1 MKSTNI
7 ILAIIVI
14 LTILL
19 VFILIIRNF
28 LIPLFFRPKFHP
40 TEIFPYLEK
49 RGLSFIDSTYLT
61 TAKRRN
67 FNSKKGDKSIL
78 EKFISVKSDYL
89 ITVFSKQQNE
99 VQLFLLE
106 INNWL
111 FPYPKWIYE
120 ILVGKRIKN
129 RRELN
134 FIEVTDP
141 ENLKKAQKANK
152 NEVIIKDKCPACN
165 NAISQEDKVC
175 SDCGLTLNL
184 I

>member
-1 MKSTNI
+1 MKSNNI
-7 ILAIIVI
+7 ILALIVVLII
-14 LTILL
+14 LS

-28 LIPLFFRPKFHP
+28 LIPLFFRPKFHS
-40 TEIFPYLEK
+40 TEIFPFLEK

-61 TAKRRN
+61 KAKRRK
-67 FNSKKGDKSIL
+67 FDSKKSDKSIL

-120 ILVGKRIKN
+120 TLVGKRIEN

-134 FIEVTDP
+134 FTEINNP
-141 ENLKKAQKANK
+141 EKLKIAQKSYK

-165 NAISQEDKVC
+165 NRISPADKVC
-175 SDCGLTLNL
+175 SDCGLTLN
-184 I
+184 II

>member
-7 ILAIIVI
+7 ILAIIVVLI
-14 LTILL
+14 FLS
-19 VFILIIRNF
+19 VVILIIRNF
-28 LIPLFFRPKFHP
+28 LIPLLFQPKFHP

-49 RGLSFIDSTYLT
+49 RGLSFIDSNYLT
-61 TAKRRN
+61 TAKRRK
-67 FNSKKGDKSIL
+67 FHFKKSEESIL
-78 EKFISVKSDYL
+78 EKFITVKSDYL

-120 ILVGKRIKN
+120 TLVGKRIEN

-134 FIEVTDP
+134 FTEVTNP
-141 ENLKKAQKANK
+141 EKLKKAQKSYK
-152 NEVIIKDKCPACN
+152 NEIIIKDKCPACN
-165 NAISQEDKVC
+165 NRVSPENKVC
-175 SDCGLTLNL
+175 SDCGLTLN
-184 I
+184 IF